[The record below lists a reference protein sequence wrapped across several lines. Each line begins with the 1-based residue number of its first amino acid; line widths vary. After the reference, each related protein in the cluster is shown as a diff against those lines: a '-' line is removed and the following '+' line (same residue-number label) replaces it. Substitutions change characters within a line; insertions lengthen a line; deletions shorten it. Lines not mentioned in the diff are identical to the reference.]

1 MSLNKR
7 LPLSLDGE
15 DSAYYE
21 PQLRFY
27 VGWARMINLQNEVK
41 LN

>member
-7 LPLSLDGE
+7 LSLSLDGE
-15 DSAYYE
+15 DSADYE

-27 VGWARMINLQNEVK
+27 VRWARMIKLHNEVK